1 MTTFLIVLLAV
12 VLAFGGLAS
21 FSLAMARR
29 IEKAV
34 PPQGGFLDL
43 DGERLA
49 APRRSGRA
57 SSWRPLD
64 LGALSLEPR
73 L

>member
-43 DGERLA
+43 DGERLHVLDK
-49 APRRSGRA
+49 GVG
-57 SSWRPLD
+57 RPL
-64 LGALSLEPR
+64 S
-73 L
+73 